1 MEQIKKFLHG
11 KGFALVLAACLLA
24 AAAAGVWAVRTV
36 RDELKQNLTDLTNP
50 SSTARQTIPEPEPDP
65 DVGLEEEE
73 LWLDLPD
80 TAEQAANSVAGV
92 PQPVPGSSSAS
103 SGAASGSGSVHEPSA
118 LRTDSAPAASSA
130 APASTQPF
138 SGRVL
143 NAYSGDELVYSKTL
157 GDWRTHNGVDYAC
170 AEGSEVSA
178 PCSGKVTETGTDGR
192 WSSVVTLEDASG
204 RLWRVGAHPSG
215 SAAERPVPRPGK
227 NLLNAKC
234 PAAYFRSG
242 AFCIR
247 FRTFL
252 WFLRGVLFV
261 LCHPH
266 QTCHQKSQI
275 GTQHKAH
282 KAYPHD
288 HPDTPFY
295 HFPHFT
301 IFSLSLRGVLC
312 RGPGIL
318 CQLYPSPAY
327 FCQEPPFFSPA
338 CASPAGLLYFIW

>member
-36 RDELKQNLTDLTNP
+36 RDELRQNLTDLTNP

-170 AEGSEVSA
+170 AEGSAVSA

-204 RLWRVGAHPSG
+204 RLWRGWGGEKPPGEPGDAGGPRG
-215 SAAERPVPRPGK
+215 KAPRAAGGGGGGK
-227 NLLNAKC
+227 
-234 PAAYFRSG
+234 
-242 AFCIR
+242 
-247 FRTFL
+247 
-252 WFLRGVLFV
+252 
-261 LCHPH
+261 
-266 QTCHQKSQI
+266 
-275 GTQHKAH
+275 
-282 KAYPHD
+282 
-288 HPDTPFY
+288 
-295 HFPHFT
+295 
-301 IFSLSLRGVLC
+301 
-312 RGPGIL
+312 
-318 CQLYPSPAY
+318 
-327 FCQEPPFFSPA
+327 PPP
-338 CASPAGLLYFIW
+338 P

>member
-1 MEQIKKFLHG
+1 MHKNLHRPPTLTPEANRFHGTDRSNARWSRSKSFLHG

-36 RDELKQNLTDLTNP
+36 RDELRQNLTDLTNP

-92 PQPVPGSSSAS
+92 PQPVPGSLSAS

-157 GDWRTHNGVDYAC
+157 GDWRSPQRCG
-170 AEGSEVSA
+170 
-178 PCSGKVTETGTDGR
+178 
-192 WSSVVTLEDASG
+192 
-204 RLWRVGAHPSG
+204 
-215 SAAERPVPRPGK
+215 
-227 NLLNAKC
+227 
-234 PAAYFRSG
+234 
-242 AFCIR
+242 
-247 FRTFL
+247 
-252 WFLRGVLFV
+252 LR
-261 LCHPH
+261 
-266 QTCHQKSQI
+266 
-275 GTQHKAH
+275 
-282 KAYPHD
+282 
-288 HPDTPFY
+288 
-295 HFPHFT
+295 
-301 IFSLSLRGVLC
+301 LC
-312 RGPGIL
+312 RG
-318 CQLYPSPAY
+318 Q
-327 FCQEPPFFSPA
+327 
-338 CASPAGLLYFIW
+338 